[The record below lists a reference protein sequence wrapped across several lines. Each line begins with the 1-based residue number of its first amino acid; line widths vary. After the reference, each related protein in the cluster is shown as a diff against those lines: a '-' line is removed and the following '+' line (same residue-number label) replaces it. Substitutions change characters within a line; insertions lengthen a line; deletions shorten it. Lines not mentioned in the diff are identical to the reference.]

1 MKIAVFMGGLS
12 SERSVSLWS
21 GKAILDSL
29 QKQGYD
35 AYGIDVTKENIIS
48 AFTDNE
54 YDLAYLAFHGE
65 FGEDGKFQSLLDLLN
80 KPYTGSGVTASAVSM
95 DKILTKKIASTVGI
109 RTAKTFN
116 SIDEVTEFPVVIKP
130 AREGSSMGL
139 YICKT
144 LEESKN
150 AISQL
155 NGKKIVIE
163 EYIKGEELTVGVLND
178 EALGVLR
185 IIPKKNTTYDF
196 DSKYSEG
203 GSIHEYPAKI
213 SKVAYDEAMKNAIII
228 HKELGLA
235 GISRSDFLL
244 KDDKV
249 YFLEVNTCP
258 GMTKTS
264 LIPDLGTLKGY
275 DYDDLTRIMVETFKK

>member
-12 SERSVSLWS
+12 SERNVSLWS

-29 QKQGYD
+29 KNQGYD
-35 AYGIDVTKENIIS
+35 AYGIDVIKENIIS

-65 FGEDGKFQSLLDLLN
+65 LGEDGKFQSLLELLG
-80 KPYTGSGVTASAVSM
+80 KPYTGSGVTASAIAM

-109 RTAKTFN
+109 RTAITYD
-116 SIDEVTEFPVVIKP
+116 SIDEITNFPVVIKP
-130 AREGSSMGL
+130 AREGSSVGL
-139 YICKT
+139 HICNT
-144 LEESKN
+144 LEDANN
-150 AISQL
+150 AITQL
-155 NGKKIVIE
+155 NERKIIIE
-163 EYIKGEELTVGVLND
+163 EYIKGDELTVGVLNN

-213 SKVAYDEAMKNAIII
+213 SKVAYDEAMRNAIII

-275 DYDDLTRIMVETFKK
+275 SYDDLTRIVVETFKK